1 MKLWAELKR
10 RNVLRAGVAWL
21 ALSWLLVSIA
31 DLLFPYLGLPEL
43 AIRGL
48 IIGLA
53 AFIVP
58 VLIFA
63 WLFELSPSGLRL
75 DRGPDPDNPEN
86 LRVSRRT
93 DQLIIVLV
101 LMALGI
107 SAIRQFVVPER
118 AVAPGD
124 PAAVVQVPPG
134 PAIELPP
141 APPWPVDPLSV
152 AVLPFANLS
161 PDPADAFMAEGLS
174 EELLNVL
181 AGIGGLRVASR
192 TSSFPLRGEALGARE
207 IGRRLGVAL
216 VVDGSVRRQ
225 GNQVRISAQLVRA
238 ADDQQLWSD
247 TFDRRLDDI
256 FELQEGLAQ
265 AIADALAEELGV
277 RTVRVRR
284 ATADLEAY
292 ELYLRGRQL
301 FAQRG
306 ASLMP
311 ARELLQ
317 QAVDRD
323 PRFAEAWAV
332 LAGIDMVLPSYFAET
347 PAEVA
352 HARAGQAAERALA
365 LVADQPEALAV
376 SARLAAENGERIE
389 ALARLQQA
397 LTLDPNNANTW
408 MWKGLLLIEAGHIAA
423 ARDAFDQARSL
434 DPLSGIHQG
443 WRGAAELVDGDE
455 QAAEALLRQAHAL
468 GWRGP
473 ASAWR
478 LKLAL
483 GQSGFGELAARRFD
497 DWLHDDGRIDPAAL
511 PVYRELRPAFAD
523 PAQIAEARQVL
534 MEAIP
539 RFPEQ
544 DWTHPLL
551 FLDLIDEALAEA
563 LRPKPRSG
571 QIVLMMIWSPVDRAF
586 REHPEFIT
594 FARQHGL
601 IEFWSRHGW
610 PDNCRPVGDHVERL
624 ECER

>member
-1 MKLWAELKR
+1 VKLWAELKR
-10 RNVLRAGVAWL
+10 RNVPRAGVAWL
-21 ALSWLLVSIA
+21 ALSWLLVAMA
-31 DLLFPYLGLPEL
+31 DLLFPYLGLPET
-43 AIRGL
+43 AIRAL

-58 VLIFA
+58 VLVFS
-63 WLFELSPSGLRL
+63 WLFELSPSGLRR
-75 DRGPDPDNPEN
+75 DRGPDVFNPEN
-86 LRVSRRT
+86 PRVSRRT

-101 LMALGI
+101 LMALGV

-124 PAAVVQVPPG
+124 PSAVVEAPPA
-134 PAIELPP
+134 PARELPP

-161 PDPADAFMAEGLS
+161 PDSADAFMAEGLS
-174 EELLNVL
+174 EELLNIL

-225 GNQVRISAQLVRA
+225 GDRVRISAQLVRA

-247 TFDRRLDDI
+247 SFDRRLDDI
-256 FELQEGLAQ
+256 FELQESIAQ
-265 AIADALAEELGV
+265 AIANALAEELGV

-284 ATADLEAY
+284 ATANLEAY

-306 ASLMP
+306 ASLIP

-332 LAGIDMVLPSYFAET
+332 LAGIDFVLPSYFAET
-347 PAEVA
+347 AAEAA
-352 HARAGQAAERALA
+352 HNRAGQAAERALA
-365 LVADQPEALAV
+365 LVADQPDALAV
-376 SARLAAENGERIE
+376 SARLAAEKGERVE
-389 ALARLQQA
+389 ALARLERA
-397 LTLDPNNANTW
+397 LTVDPNNANTW
-408 MWKGLLLIEAGHIAA
+408 MWKGLSLIEAGHIGA
-423 ARDAFDQARSL
+423 AREAFDQARSL

-443 WRGAAELVDGDE
+443 WRGAAELIDGDA
-455 QAAEALLRQAHAL
+455 QVAEALFRQAHAL

-478 LKLAL
+478 LKLVL
-483 GQSGFGELAARRFD
+483 GQEGFGELAARRFD

-523 PAQIAEARQVL
+523 PARVAEARHVVID
-534 MEAIP
+534 AIP
-539 RFPEQ
+539 RFPEKE
-544 DWTHPLL
+544 WTHPLL
-551 FLDLIDEALAEA
+551 LLKLVDEAIAEA
-563 LRPKPRSG
+563 LRPKPRLG
-571 QIVLMMIWSPVDRAF
+571 QIVLMMIWSPVDRDF
-586 REHPEFIT
+586 REHPGFIA

-601 IEFWSRHGW
+601 IEFWTRHGW
-610 PDNCRPVGDHVERL
+610 PDYCRPVGEPIQHM